1 MFIILILQA
10 IVKMST
16 TTNQPTLTTPREFK
30 CICGSGKHFFDCNHN
45 NTIETGIRILSKE
58 QLLQILNEVKK
69 MCEINNICFY
79 HWLKKNVRN

>member
-45 NTIETGIRILSKE
+45 NTKQAYVSFRK
-58 QLLQILNEVKK
+58 
-69 MCEINNICFY
+69 NNCCKY
-79 HWLKKNVRN
+79 